1 MRKYINRN
9 SIIVLI
15 VSTISFIFLSNNY
28 DSILIRNIDE
38 SVLNWLVAHTQYLM
52 VYIFEFITLLASW
65 QMIILISIV
74 LFVVERD
81 KIQIL
86 LIPVITGIS
95 AVMNET
101 IKTLIMRPRPNV
113 LALTHANGYSM
124 PSGHSLSAVIF
135 YGLIIILVVSKIK
148 DVRYRRLAQVLIC
161 ALVVLIGFSR
171 MYLRVHYLS
180 DVVAGFSLGL
190 IIISIVYNVKVGV
203 FDNITT
209 YLEEENNE

>member
-28 DSILIRNIDE
+28 DSVLIRNIDE

>member
-52 VYIFEFITLLASW
+52 VYLFEFITLLASW